1 MLLAD
6 AVTTAQD
13 FVHTLFLV
21 YLLLILAYIVTSWIP
36 LPYNVWL
43 NRVQRFLYDV
53 VDPYLRL
60 FRRFLPQLRMGG
72 LGLDLS
78 PILAI
83 IVLFAVERVIISGL
97 ELLR

>member
-1 MLLAD
+1 MPIAD
-6 AVTTAQD
+6 AVDTAQD
-13 FVHTLFLV
+13 FVNTLFFV
-21 YLLLILAYIVTSWIP
+21 YLILIFAYILTSWIP

-53 VDPYLRL
+53 VDPYIRL

-78 PILAI
+78 PVLAI
-83 IVLFAVERVIISGL
+83 LVLFAVERVIISGL

>member
-6 AVTTAQD
+6 AVDTIQNVVV
-13 FVHTLFLV
+13 FYV
-21 YLLLILAYIVTSWIP
+21 YLLCVFAYILTSWIP

-43 NRVQRFLYDV
+43 NRIQRFLYDV

-60 FRRFLPQLRMGG
+60 FRRFIPQVSLGG

-78 PILAI
+78 PIVAI
-83 IVLFAVERVIISGL
+83 IVLYAVLRVVLRLL
-97 ELLR
+97 EFLH